1 MRVLLVEDDPQL
13 GDGLSV
19 GLRQAGFAVDWLQD
33 GRAAEHA
40 LQSESFDLVVPDL
53 GLPGIDGMQ
62 VLQAARQRGLR
73 APVLVLTARD
83 ALGDKIAG
91 LDAGAD
97 DYLVK
102 PVALGELAARLR
114 ALARRRLGRATPL
127 LIHGALTLD
136 PAARRVTQAGRAVEL
151 SGREFSLLQ
160 LLLESA
166 GRVLPRSQ

>member
-62 VLQAARQRGLR
+62 VLQAARQRGLS

-83 ALGDKIAG
+83 ATGAKIAG

-102 PVALGELAARLR
+102 PIDLDELTARLR
-114 ALARRRLGRATPL
+114 ALLRRSVGRAAPM
-127 LIHGALTLD
+127 LTVGPISLD
-136 PAARRVTQAGRAVEL
+136 PAAHHVTPDGQPTDVAGREVA
-151 SGREFSLLQ
+151 LLP
-160 LLLESA
+160 LLPE
-166 GRVLPRSQ
+166 